1 MSRGPDG
8 ADDRAVRETVRR
20 VHRALRGAGGTVAVA
35 ESCTA
40 GMLGAA
46 LTSVPGSSSVFWGGV
61 IAYADDAKR
70 RMLGVEAEL
79 LAGHGAVSEPV
90 AVAMAR
96 GLRERSGVD
105 WAVAVTGIAGPG
117 GGTPEKPVGTV
128 WVAAAGP
135 RDDSLRLDLS
145 GDRARIRRVTVRR
158 ALERLA
164 ELVAEGTE
172 G

>member
-1 MSRGPDG
+1 MSGGPED
-8 ADDRAVRETVRR
+8 AEDRAVRETVRR
-20 VHRALRGAGGTVAVA
+20 VHRGLREAGGTAAVA

-70 RMLGVEAEL
+70 RMLGVEGEL
-79 LAGHGAVSEPV
+79 LARHGAVSEPV
-90 AVAMAR
+90 ALAMAR

-105 WAVAVTGIAGPG
+105 WTVAVTGIAGPG

-128 WVAAAGP
+128 WVATAGP
-135 RDDSLRLDLS
+135 RGDSMRLDLS
-145 GDRARIRRVTVRR
+145 GDRAGVRRATVRR
-158 ALERLA
+158 ALERLG
-164 ELVAEGTE
+164 ELVEEDTGS
-172 G
+172 